1 MFPIILET
9 SDSKWDTTSAV
20 KKSLSSL
27 KRYYIPEMT
36 SDEGLTE
43 VVNRLKL
50 FVKKDY
56 DIVYKTIGRHIGSYH
71 VLLRDMQTN
80 VSLEEALE
88 EMRIS
93 TYAHLI
99 SSIIQSGNIT
109 DVILQSRAQDYS
121 KLHVFVVRG
130 DEICRSQLYHVFCS
144 QRSCD
149 RSQLHYG
156 SIINTQVF
164 HSLEIL

>member
-1 MFPIILET
+1 
-9 SDSKWDTTSAV
+9 
-20 KKSLSSL
+20 
-27 KRYYIPEMT
+27 MT
-36 SDEGLTE
+36 YDEGLTE

-56 DIVYKTIGRHIGSYH
+56 DTVYKTIGGHIGSYH
-71 VLLRDMQTN
+71 VLSRDMQTN

-99 SSIIQSGNIT
+99 SCIIQSGNIT
-109 DVILQSRAQDYS
+109 DVILQSHAQDYS

-156 SIINTQVF
+156 SITNTK
-164 HSLEIL
+164 S